1 MYACPQSVCTG
12 PNRSPT
18 GNEGAIEHGAIMEQ
32 SWPEVADFVDH
43 FASGWSASFP
53 LQFVPI
59 Y

>member
-1 MYACPQSVCTG
+1 
-12 PNRSPT
+12 
-18 GNEGAIEHGAIMEQ
+18 MEQ
-32 SWPEVADFVDH
+32 SWPEVADFVNH